1 MDRYAPQPC
10 MFAVLDQMRGGVVV
24 ASSVRMVAAPAGG

>member
-1 MDRYAPQPC
+1 

-24 ASSVRMVAAPAGG
+24 ASSVRMFAAPAGG